1 MEQTIQDLCKS
12 LFNLSDLQVISYLPN
27 LISIFLVLLL
37 IWISKKLFD
46 LFTGYSLDRQLVKE
60 DNKAITTAFVG
71 YLAGV
76 ALILEGVLS
85 GESMPLI
92 QGSAD
97 ILFWGITGILLLNI
111 AGKLNSTLILKQ
123 LNSNE
128 ELLENQNLGIAVV
141 FLGSYI
147 GSAFIIRSIILG
159 ESLGWALDIALTLFF
174 FLLAQVIFFIYSI
187 LYQKVI
193 QYDLKQEL
201 KEGKVAAGISFG
213 LNLAAIGILLSVPL
227 QSSFSIV
234 LFLIWFICGTAT
246 LAFFR
251 FLMDKI
257 LIPMEK
263 LDDEI
268 HIDNNWGVALLEGC
282 FIIGS
287 VICLR
292 AIFL

>member
-1 MEQTIQDLCKS
+1 MEQTIQALFKS

-27 LISIFLVLLL
+27 LISIFLVLFL

-46 LFTGYSLDRQLVKE
+46 LFTGYSLDYQLVKE

-85 GESMPLI
+85 GESTELM
-92 QGSAD
+92 QGSID
-97 ILFWGITGILLLNI
+97 ILFWGITGIILLNI
-111 AGKLNSTLILKQ
+111 AGKLNSKLILKQ
-123 LNSNE
+123 LNSTE
-128 ELLENQNLGIAVV
+128 ELLKKQNLGIAVV

-159 ESLGWALDIALTLFF
+159 ESLGWILDISLTLFF

-213 LNLAAIGILLSVPL
+213 LNLTAIGILLSVPL
-227 QSSFSIV
+227 QSSFSII
-234 LFLIWFICGTAT
+234 LFLIWFFCGTAT

-251 FLMDKI
+251 FLMDKV

-263 LDDEI
+263 LDEEI
-268 HIDNNWGVALLEGC
+268 HIDNNWGIALLEGC
-282 FIIGS
+282 FIIGA

>member
-1 MEQTIQDLCKS
+1 MEKAFQNLCS
-12 LFNLSDLQVISYLPN
+12 GLFSISDLQVISYLPN
-27 LISIFLVLLL
+27 LVSTFLVLFL

-46 LFTGYSLDRQLVKE
+46 LFTGYSLDEQLVKK

-76 ALILEGVLS
+76 SLILEGVLS
-85 GESMPLI
+85 GEPMPLVE
-92 QGSAD
+92 GAVD
-97 ILFWGITGILLLNI
+97 IFIWGLIGILLLNI
-111 AGKLNSTLILKQ
+111 AGKLNAKLILKP
-123 LNSNE
+123 LKSSE
-128 ELLENQNLGIAVV
+128 ELLEKQNIGIALV
-141 FLGSYI
+141 FLGGYI

-159 ESLGWALDIALTLFF
+159 ETLGWQLDIALTLLF
-174 FLLAQVIFFIYSI
+174 FLLAQIIFFVYSI

-213 LNLAAIGILLSVPL
+213 LNLIAIGILLSVPL

-234 LFLIWFICGTAT
+234 LFLIWFICGAAL
-246 LAFFR
+246 LALFR
-251 FLMDKI
+251 FLMDKV

-263 LDDEI
+263 LDEEI

-282 FIIGS
+282 FIIGV